1 MFRVPQIEISELGEL
16 ILKDSDQKAR
26 FEAALHDKELPH
38 NVWSVGQPTR
48 DGQTVDDKVREK
60 NAWQRVQRL
69 KAQRSNKNGR
79 F

>member
-1 MFRVPQIEISELGEL
+1 MPQLEITKLAEL

-38 NVWSVGQPTR
+38 TVWSVGQPTR
-48 DGQTVDDKVREK
+48 DGQSVDDKVREK
-60 NAWQRVQRL
+60 NAWQRVNRL
-69 KAQRSNKNGR
+69 KAQRSAKSSR